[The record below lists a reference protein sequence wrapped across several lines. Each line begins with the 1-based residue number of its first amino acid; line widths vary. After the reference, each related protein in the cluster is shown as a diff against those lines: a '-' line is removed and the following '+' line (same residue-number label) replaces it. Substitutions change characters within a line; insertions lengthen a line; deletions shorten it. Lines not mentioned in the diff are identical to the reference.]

1 MKKITGLSA
10 VLVVAILLLSCNTK
24 NSKKEAE
31 TSNDIVSVRVESLQK
46 EKRDYIIHT
55 SGQLTTNDETYL
67 SFKSDGVVN
76 SILVK
81 EGDHIHKGQLLA
93 MLDLMEINAKVKQAE
108 LNVEKT
114 QRDYTRTGNLYKDS
128 VATLEQL
135 QNSKT
140 VYEGAIHQLDAA
152 KFNRIHSEIRAFE
165 DGYVLRKFVNA
176 GQVVTSG
183 SPILQTN
190 GAGKSEWA
198 LKAGLSDKEWS
209 AVSINDS
216 ATIVTDVT
224 GNQKLKA
231 IVIRKTEGADPY
243 TGSFVVELKITS
255 KNVPYL
261 ASGLFGRAQINAS
274 AKKELWLI
282 PYEALLDGNGSNG
295 YVYVTNDNKTAQKI
309 SVEIE
314 SLSKEGIYISKGLEN
329 AKNLI
334 IAGSPYLKE
343 NSLISIVSQ

>member
-1 MKKITGLSA
+1 
-10 VLVVAILLLSCNTK
+10 
-24 NSKKEAE
+24 
-31 TSNDIVSVRVESLQK
+31 VESLQK

-81 EGDHIHKGQLLA
+81 EGDHVHKGQLLA
-93 MLDLMEINAKVKQAE
+93 MLELTEINAKVKQAE

-140 VYEGAIHQLDAA
+140 AYDAAIHQLDAA
-152 KFNRIHSEIRAFE
+152 RFNRIHSEIRAFE
-165 DGYVLRKFVNA
+165 DGYVLRKFVNP

-209 AVSINDS
+209 AIAINDS
-216 ATIVTDVT
+216 ATIETDVS
-224 GNQKLKA
+224 GDNKLKA
-231 IVIRKTEGADPY
+231 VVIRKTEGADPY
-243 TGSFVVELKITS
+243 TGSFVVELKIIS
-255 KNVPYL
+255 KNVPSL
-261 ASGLFGRAQINAS
+261 ASGLFAKAQIKAS

-295 YVYVTNDNKTAQKI
+295 YVYVTNDNKTAQKAT
-309 SVEIE
+309 VEIE

-343 NSLISIVSQ
+343 NSLISIVSH